1 MVKSINIDFAYSYP
15 FKTNEDYQDCFLKVF
30 ELENYD
36 GKIINEKLSALY
48 EELKDDETF
57 VEIVQL
63 LANKML
69 SDEKELGLYVLF
81 SFDYLH
87 DFLKTLKNIIPI
99 TNSKEQND
107 DKENMESELDFS
119 HLLNK
124 VKKSEEREESEEK

>member
-15 FKTNEDYQDCFLKVF
+15 FKTNDDYQDCFLKVF
-30 ELENYD
+30 ELENYN

-48 EELKDDETF
+48 EELKNDANF

-69 SDEKELGLYVLF
+69 TDDKEFGLYVLF

-87 DFLKTLKNIIPI
+87 DFLTALKNRIP
-99 TNSKEQND
+99 NSNSIEQNN
-107 DKENMESELDFS
+107 DKENMESELDSGLDFS

-124 VKKSEEREESEEK
+124 IKKSEEK

>member
-15 FKTNEDYQDCFLKVF
+15 FKTNDDYQDCFLKVF
-30 ELENYD
+30 ELENYN

-48 EELKDDETF
+48 EELKNDANF

-69 SDEKELGLYVLF
+69 TDDKEFGLYVLF

-87 DFLKTLKNIIPI
+87 DFLTTLKNRIP
-99 TNSKEQND
+99 NSNSIEQN
-107 DKENMESELDFS
+107 DKENMESELDSGLDFS

-124 VKKSEEREESEEK
+124 IKKSEEK

>member
-48 EELKDDETF
+48 EELKNDANF

-69 SDEKELGLYVLF
+69 TDDKEFGLYVLF

-87 DFLKTLKNIIPI
+87 DFLTTLKNRIP
-99 TNSKEQND
+99 NSNSIEQN
-107 DKENMESELDFS
+107 DKENMESELDSGLDFS

-124 VKKSEEREESEEK
+124 IKKSEEK